1 MPRNVPFS
9 AADIAK
15 IWRLKAQNVKV
26 SDIAK
31 QMKRSRSGIYEILS
45 KDANSIVKKRSGR
58 LRKASKGHR
67 QREFERSFNPE
78 GLFLKLRGLPISRST
93 VHRRI
98 QSSKFHRY
106 RRMRRTPMLKLHH
119 RKARVLWAKKYMY
132 WTDEWLNNL
141 HILFHYSS
149 TEGIAPESKQ
159 EISNIRILPS
169 TQDI

>member
-1 MPRNVPFS
+1 MPRNVQFS

-45 KDANSIVKKRSGR
+45 KDTNSIVKKRSGGP
-58 LRKASKGHR
+58 RKTSQR
-67 QREFERSFNPE
+67 QDREILLAVSTHKKSIREITRTLAF
-78 GLFLKLRGLPISRST
+78 PISRST

-106 RRMRRTPMLKLHH
+106 CRICRTLMLKLHH
-119 RKARVLWAKKYMY
+119 RKARVLWA
-132 WTDEWLNNL
+132 
-141 HILFHYSS
+141 
-149 TEGIAPESKQ
+149 
-159 EISNIRILPS
+159 
-169 TQDI
+169 